1 MEFNA
6 LTIASFLYCSSLT
19 LLPGLIPSVHSLIAA
34 TPAVS
39 VLNSVLLSISQVS
52 EASGAVFEVD
62 PAGPSLSSVI
72 RL

>member
-6 LTIASFLYCSSLT
+6 LTTASFLYGSSLT
-19 LLPGLIPSVHSLIAA
+19 LLPGLNPSVHGLIAA

-39 VLNSVLLSISQVS
+39 VLNSVLFSISQVS
-52 EASGAVFEVD
+52 EASRAVFEVV